1 MRWGFKDGGL
11 LLGSPVSM
19 ILMTYAANKSKLDA
33 FKYNNGCRRVVNGTD
48 LRRLGQAVR
57 RIQVRN

>member
-1 MRWGFKDGGL
+1 
-11 LLGSPVSM
+11 
-19 ILMTYAANKSKLDA
+19 LDA
-33 FKYNNGCRRVVNGTD
+33 FKYNNGCRSVVNGTD